1 MGLKAD
7 LDEVTQYW
15 DRSPWRVKVFRFV
28 SLFLATSSLA
38 SLSEVVFKWKGFILD
53 ALVFYRSNFSQ
64 PASEFLT
71 GVFARPLPDSFID
84 GAVLLGLFHGALIRA
99 LLLRHVKRS
108 SRISDVG
115 YLVFSYLAML
125 YLTAIPTAPSTVSI
139 HLKESSVWILY
150 PAFVILA
157 YLLTKGAER
166 ILAMSFMLIPV
177 VSVALIAAVSSG
189 LTR

>member
-15 DRSPWRVKVFRFV
+15 DRSPWRVKVFLFI

-38 SLSEVVFKWKGFILD
+38 SLSETVFKWKGFILD

-71 GVFARPLPDSFID
+71 RVFVHPLPDSFID

-99 LLLRHVKRS
+99 LFLRRVKPS
-108 SRISDVG
+108 TRISDVG
-115 YLVFSYLAML
+115 YLKFSYLAML
-125 YLTAIPTAPSTVSI
+125 YLMAQPTPPSTASI
-139 HLKESSVWILY
+139 HLKESSTWILY

-177 VSVALIAAVSSG
+177 IGVALVAAVSSG
-189 LTR
+189 LTK